1 MGQVGARPPRG
12 AESGKHSCW
21 GYADEEA
28 FRRDAG
34 RFIQQGLDAGDQVI
48 TVGDWNEP
56 EGLRPPERPPKL
68 ITMSLEDFYGDP
80 PCDKRREWRSRFRE
94 ILRDVLHDDVNG
106 IRVISDA
113 TPVVAEVAK
122 DAFIAWELTI
132 GLLTVEYPLEVVC
145 GLQPSEVD
153 KEKVGDLVSVHTRL
167 RGPVP
172 VPLASVRMSVD
183 TVYLSGELDSST
195 LHLVDL
201 ALDETEGD
209 VTLDLTEVGFMD
221 LRSIERLQRF
231 VVEAESAGRSV
242 RLRGV
247 PEIVGRCWGLL
258 QGKW

>member
-1 MGQVGARPPRG
+1 M
-12 AESGKHSCW
+12 
-21 GYADEEA
+21 
-28 FRRDAG
+28 
-34 RFIQQGLDAGDQVI
+34 I
-48 TVGDWNEP
+48 
-56 EGLRPPERPPKL
+56 
-68 ITMSLEDFYGDP
+68 
-80 PCDKRREWRSRFRE
+80 
-94 ILRDVLHDDVNG
+94 HDDVKG

-122 DAFIAWELTI
+122 DAFIAWELAI

-167 RGPVP
+167 FGPIP
-172 VPLASVRMSVD
+172 VPLAPVHMSLD
-183 TVYLSGELDSST
+183 TVFLSGELDSRPSIWST
-195 LHLVDL
+195 SH
-201 ALDETEGD
+201 ETEGD
-209 VTLDLTEVGFMD
+209 VTLDLTAVEFMD

-242 RLRGV
+242 RLHGV